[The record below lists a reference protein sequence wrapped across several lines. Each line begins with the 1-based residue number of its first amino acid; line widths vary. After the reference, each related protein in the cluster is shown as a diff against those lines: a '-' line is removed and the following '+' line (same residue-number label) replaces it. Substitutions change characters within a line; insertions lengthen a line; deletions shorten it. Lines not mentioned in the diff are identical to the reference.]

1 MHPCAPASA
10 PLCTDVPPARSE
22 PTAPF
27 GPCRTLL
34 HYLTNLQAAGIGR
47 FVYLGVASE
56 LANGPIKFIFGDYVK
71 GKAEAEAAVTK
82 DFGTTTSM
90 AHAQHIHTH
99 GTCSAHALHMHCT
112 CTAHALHM
120 LVLTGGTLSTR
131 YLLSPL
137 PGAAA
142 LVLKPGII
150 GGAPPGETDPRH
162 DLP

>member
-1 MHPCAPASA
+1 M
-10 PLCTDVPPARSE
+10 
-22 PTAPF
+22 
-27 GPCRTLL
+27 